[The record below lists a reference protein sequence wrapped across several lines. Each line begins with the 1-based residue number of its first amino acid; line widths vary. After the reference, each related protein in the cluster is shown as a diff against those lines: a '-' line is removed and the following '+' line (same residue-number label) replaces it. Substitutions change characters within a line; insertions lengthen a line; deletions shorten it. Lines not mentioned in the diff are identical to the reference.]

1 MGCGTRWFVFSIV
14 MLSSALGEEV
24 IKLSTLSV
32 WIHSVPKNGVHFYLA
47 SNKGSYPN
55 NWKFEKK
62 EDYRNGNAQNLK

>member
-32 WIHSVPKNGVHFYLA
+32 WIRSVPKKVCVFTWLETRGAILTT
-47 SNKGSYPN
+47 G
-55 NWKFEKK
+55 
-62 EDYRNGNAQNLK
+62 NLKKRRIIEMAMHRI